1 MPVERRIQRVT
12 RWLERCLLACR
23 AKSWENALM
32 EMECAK
38 AEMDL
43 AREELWAAAQEDG
56 NRKRIHV
63 LAFRSTRAAFV
74 AALLLLI
81 TAAPIANSVTI
92 IQEQGKI
99 AIRTAPVLEWV
110 TTDERTLL
118 SALRKSLSEANAG
131 SSREMFAPSDAR
143 GDMVGNA
150 ETRVSAVDRK
160 DRDVSGKLTERAG
173 RESLSAK
180 SQPVVTGEM
189 IYSLVQ
195 LGQKALRNSEPAI
208 RIDRSETPAGSSRRK

>member
-1 MPVERRIQRVT
+1 
-12 RWLERCLLACR
+12 
-23 AKSWENALM
+23 M

-56 NRKRIHV
+56 NGKRLHA

-92 IQEQGKI
+92 AREQGKI

-131 SSREMFAPSDAR
+131 SSREVFAQSDAR
-143 GDMVGNA
+143 NEGGGNA

-160 DRDVSGKLTERAG
+160 ERDVSGKLTERAG

>member
-1 MPVERRIQRVT
+1 
-12 RWLERCLLACR
+12 
-23 AKSWENALM
+23 M

-43 AREELWAAAQEDG
+43 AREELWAAAQDEG
-56 NRKRIHV
+56 NGKRIHA

-74 AALLLLI
+74 AALLLLV
-81 TAAPIANSVTI
+81 TAAPIATPVMI
-92 IQEQGKI
+92 VQEQGKI

-131 SSREMFAPSDAR
+131 SSREVFAPSDAR
-143 GDMVGNA
+143 SEGGGNA

-160 DRDVSGKLTERAG
+160 ERDVSGKLTERAG

>member
-1 MPVERRIQRVT
+1 M
-12 RWLERCLLACR
+12 LACR

-56 NRKRIHV
+56 NGKRMHV

-74 AALLLLI
+74 AAFLLLV
-81 TAAPIANSVTI
+81 TAAPIANSVMI
-92 IQEQGKI
+92 VQEQGRI

-131 SSREMFAPSDAR
+131 SSREVFAASDAR
-143 GDMVGNA
+143 EDGVGNT
-150 ETRVSAVDRK
+150 ETRVSAVDRR
-160 DRDVSGKLTERAG
+160 DRDMSGKQADRAG
-173 RESLSAK
+173 RESVSAK

>member
-1 MPVERRIQRVT
+1 
-12 RWLERCLLACR
+12 
-23 AKSWENALM
+23 M

-43 AREELWAAAQEDG
+43 AREELWATAQEDG
-56 NRKRIHV
+56 NGKRLHA

-92 IQEQGKI
+92 VREQGKI

-131 SSREMFAPSDAR
+131 SSREVFAQSDAR
-143 GDMVGNA
+143 NEGGGNA

-160 DRDVSGKLTERAG
+160 ERDVSGKLTERAG

>member
-1 MPVERRIQRVT
+1 
-12 RWLERCLLACR
+12 
-23 AKSWENALM
+23 M

-43 AREELWAAAQEDG
+43 AREELWAAAQEEG
-56 NRKRIHV
+56 NAKRIHA

-81 TAAPIANSVTI
+81 TAAPIANSVMI
-92 IQEQGKI
+92 VQEQGAI

-131 SSREMFAPSDAR
+131 SSREVFAPSDAPDD
-143 GDMVGNA
+143 GGGNDVA
-150 ETRVSAVDRK
+150 RVPAMDRK
-160 DRDVSGKLTERAG
+160 ERDVSGKLTERAG
-173 RESLSAK
+173 RESTSAK

-189 IYSLVQ
+189 IYTLVQ

>member
-1 MPVERRIQRVT
+1 M
-12 RWLERCLLACR
+12 LACR

-56 NRKRIHV
+56 NGKRMHV

-92 IQEQGKI
+92 VQEQGKI

-131 SSREMFAPSDAR
+131 SSREVFAPSDAR
-143 GDMVGNA
+143 TDGVGNA

-160 DRDVSGKLTERAG
+160 ERDVSGKLTERAG

>member
-1 MPVERRIQRVT
+1 
-12 RWLERCLLACR
+12 
-23 AKSWENALM
+23 M

-43 AREELWAAAQEDG
+43 AREELWAAAQDEG
-56 NRKRIHV
+56 NGKRIHA

-74 AALLLLI
+74 AALLLLV
-81 TAAPIANSVTI
+81 TAAPIATPVMI
-92 IQEQGKI
+92 VQEQGKI

-131 SSREMFAPSDAR
+131 SSREVFAPSDAR
-143 GDMVGNA
+143 TDGVGNA

-160 DRDVSGKLTERAG
+160 ERDVSGKLTERAG

>member
-1 MPVERRIQRVT
+1 
-12 RWLERCLLACR
+12 
-23 AKSWENALM
+23 M

-56 NRKRIHV
+56 NGKRMHT

-74 AALLLLI
+74 ATLLLLI

-92 IQEQGKI
+92 AREQGKI

-131 SSREMFAPSDAR
+131 SSREVFAQSDAR
-143 GDMVGNA
+143 NEGGGNA

-160 DRDVSGKLTERAG
+160 ERDVSGKLTERAG

>member
-1 MPVERRIQRVT
+1 M
-12 RWLERCLLACR
+12 LACR

-56 NRKRIHV
+56 NGKRMYA

-81 TAAPIANSVTI
+81 TAAPIANSVMI
-92 IQEQGKI
+92 VQEQGKI

-131 SSREMFAPSDAR
+131 SSREVFAPSDAR
-143 GDMVGNA
+143 DDEGGNA
-150 ETRVSAVDRK
+150 ETRISAVDRK
-160 DRDVSGKLTERAG
+160 ERDVSGKLTERAG
-173 RESLSAK
+173 RESISAK

-208 RIDRSETPAGSSRRK
+208 RIDRSETPVGSSRRK